1 LWLLVSVLDHRV
13 ATAEG
18 LPAPAALDRPT
29 PYGLRGAATKE
40 LVQFALISLIVLV
53 VLGASEFSTA
63 LVAQTV
69 LAATIWFVAGHA
81 VYTNNRWLSPLVI
94 GTTIVST
101 AGAALGLA
109 GVAAAATLISAFDV
123 DAPQLLVMACGIAV
137 ATSVFEIVAD
147 RRLWPRR
154 RLLIVGTELG
164 GLDLMVELQAHAEL
178 GFDCIGVVDDTA
190 DEQWRFR
197 GVSED
202 LRALIEQERPDL
214 VVLAGVGDRDRA
226 IEQLLDAAACPFR
239 LVEIHHFYEHAFGR
253 VPLRNLSPGWFMSV
267 LHLYRQRYPRF
278 SKRAIDI
285 CVGTCGL
292 LVLAPLF
299 PLLALLVRSSGP
311 GPVLFRQTRL
321 GESGK
326 PFQILKFR
334 TMVLD
339 AEPDGAIWAAEDD
352 PRITSAGR
360 VLRRTRLDEL
370 PQLWNVLVGEMSIVG
385 PRPERPEF
393 LEQLAGEVPFWTRRH
408 LVKPGITG
416 WAQLQR
422 GYTTDAL
429 GAAEKLSYDLYYLKH
444 RSLLLDLAII
454 ARTAVT
460 VVTGS
465 GAH

>member
-1 LWLLVSVLDHRV
+1 
-13 ATAEG
+13 
-18 LPAPAALDRPT
+18 
-29 PYGLRGAATKE
+29 
-40 LVQFALISLIVLV
+40 
-53 VLGASEFSTA
+53 
-63 LVAQTV
+63 
-69 LAATIWFVAGHA
+69 
-81 VYTNNRWLSPLVI
+81 
-94 GTTIVST
+94 
-101 AGAALGLA
+101 
-109 GVAAAATLISAFDV
+109 
-123 DAPQLLVMACGIAV
+123 
-137 ATSVFEIVAD
+137 
-147 RRLWPRR
+147 
-154 RLLIVGTELG
+154 
-164 GLDLMVELQAHAEL
+164 MVELQDHAEL

-253 VPLRNLSPGWFMSV
+253 VPLRNLSPAWFMSV

-285 CVGTCGL
+285 CIGTCGL

-326 PFQILKFR
+326 QFQILKFR
-334 TMVLD
+334 TMVVD

-352 PRITSAGR
+352 PRITSVGR